1 MDAKDVAFHDSFKP
15 RWGPMDSLVCAKSDM
30 EPLPDADQRWQ
41 ERFSVFSEA
50 RDIAVMGYNQSS
62 NVCDPEFNS
71 GFFSHPHIVAGDAGC
86 SKATVHHSA
95 Y

>member
-30 EPLPDADQRWQ
+30 EPLSDADQRWQ

-50 RDIAVMGYNQSS
+50 RDVAVMGYNQSS
-62 NVCDPEFNS
+62 DVCALILLSISNLFLMM
-71 GFFSHPHIVAGDAGC
+71 I
-86 SKATVHHSA
+86 
-95 Y
+95 

>member
-1 MDAKDVAFHDSFKP
+1 
-15 RWGPMDSLVCAKSDM
+15 
-30 EPLPDADQRWQ
+30 
-41 ERFSVFSEA
+41 
-50 RDIAVMGYNQSS
+50 VMGYNQSS